1 MTDVSLLTAG
11 LAGVASFLSPCVL
24 PLVPGYLAYV
34 SGMSFETLRGGTGD
48 VARKLDGRRPRL
60 RAVTAYA
67 GAFVLG
73 FTTIFVLLG
82 ASATAVGQFLLAH
95 SALFTKLAGVVL
107 VLFGL
112 HIMGIVKVPLLSREK
127 RLQRHTAPRTL
138 LGSYGVGMLFAFGW
152 TPCIGPILAA
162 LLTMAAVQETV
173 GHGMTLL
180 AVYALGLGV
189 PFLVAAL
196 GVNAFLGFTARFQR
210 YVRAVELINGGLLIA
225 VGCLVFTNQLAWVS
239 GHLGFLNGFA
249 L

>member
-11 LAGVASFLSPCVL
+11 FAGVASFLSPCVL
-24 PLVPGYLAYV
+24 PLVPGYLSYV
-34 SGMSFETLRGGTGD
+34 SGISFETLRGETDAAGGKP
-48 VARKLDGRRPRL
+48 AGHRARL
-60 RAVTAYA
+60 RAVTAHA

-73 FTTIFVLLG
+73 FTTLFVLLG
-82 ASATAVGQFLLAH
+82 ASATAVGQFLLTY
-95 SALFTKLAGVVL
+95 SALFTKLAGVVM

-112 HIMGIVKVPLLSREK
+112 HIMGIVKVPFLYREK
-127 RLQRHTAPRTL
+127 QLQRRTAPRTL

-162 LLTMAAVQETV
+162 LLTMAALQETV

-189 PFLVAAL
+189 PFLAAAL
-196 GVNAFLGFTARFQR
+196 SVNAVLVFTARFQR
-210 YVRAVELINGGLLIA
+210 YVRTVELVNGGLLIA

-239 GHLGFLNGFA
+239 GHLGFLNGFV